1 MHTPIH
7 TTRPRIA
14 LIHAV
19 QVAMQPIEEAFR
31 EHWPQAEVTH
41 LLEDSLSPDRA
52 QDLLLV
58 PALHSRINMLADYAM
73 FAGAAAILFTCSAFG
88 EAIEAATARLP
99 VPVLKPNE
107 AMFEAALD
115 CGKSIGMLATFAP
128 SVESMEREFQQLAA
142 ARGVAARLE
151 TVLVSDAMAAL
162 KAGDAA
168 SHNRLLAE
176 ASLRLARC
184 DCIMLAHFST
194 SRAFSAVQERVASAV
209 LTSPSSAVLK
219 IRRQLASNSKQG

>member
-1 MHTPIH
+1 
-7 TTRPRIA
+7 
-14 LIHAV
+14 
-19 QVAMQPIEEAFR
+19 MQPIEEAFR

-52 QDLLLV
+52 QDLLLA
-58 PALHSRINMLADYAM
+58 PALHARINMLADYAM
-73 FAGAAAILFTCSAFG
+73 SAGASAILFTCSAFG
-88 EAIEAATARLP
+88 EAIEAAAMRLS

-128 SVESMEREFQQLAA
+128 SVESMEREFQELAA
-142 ARGVAARLE
+142 ARGVTARVE

-162 KAGDAA
+162 KAGDVA

-176 ASLRLARC
+176 ASVQLARC

-209 LTSPSSAVLK
+209 LTSPSSAVVK
-219 IRRQLASNSKQG
+219 IRRQLVSILH